1 MTSIAPAVAAYAAP
15 TRLQLP
21 AEPLGAEAFEQL
33 AAECTSNRVLG
44 LLGSAVGA
52 GAFAVT
58 DEQREQLEAML
69 VSWSAHGLR
78 VERALLRAADA
89 LSTAGVPVR
98 VIKGPALSRTVY
110 PEPEQRVFGDVD
122 LLVPSGR
129 VHDAVRTLGDAL
141 GAERVQPELRPGF
154 DERFGKEVLL
164 RYGEDLELDL
174 HRVFVD
180 GAFGLTVVTDD
191 LFAPPYRFPLAGY
204 ELATLPMPQ
213 RLLASCYHAAL
224 GDWPP
229 RLVALR
235 DVVQLVLREQPNLL
249 DVLMMARAWRCEI
262 VVARAVTTAWD
273 TLAITETP
281 PIVTWARKYEPDRTA
296 RFLLASHEGVARS
309 FTRHLAALLVL
320 PSMTD
325 RLQYARA
332 IAFPQRAYLEAR
344 GLSAKSHIERAIDRM
359 RRR

>member
-1 MTSIAPAVAAYAAP
+1 MTSYAPAVAAYGVP
-15 TRLQLP
+15 TRLSIP
-21 AEPLGAEAFEQL
+21 DGPLAAEAFDAL
-33 AAECTSNRVLG
+33 LAECVSNRVLG

-52 GAFAVT
+52 DAFAVT
-58 DEQREQLEAML
+58 DEQRTDLETTL
-69 VSWSAHGLR
+69 VSWSSHGVK
-78 VERALLRAADA
+78 VEQALLRTADA
-89 LSTAGVPVR
+89 LSIAGVPLR

-129 VHDAVRTLGDAL
+129 VHEAVRAL
-141 GAERVQPELRPGF
+141 ELALDAERAQPELRPGF

-164 RYGEDLELDL
+164 RSGDDLELDL

-180 GAFGLTVVTDD
+180 GAFGLTIATDD

-235 DVVQLVLREQPNLL
+235 DVVQLVLREKPNLL

-262 VVARAVTTAWD
+262 VVARAVTTAWE

-281 PIVTWARKYEPDRTA
+281 PIVTWARQYEPDRRS
-296 RFLLASHEGVARS
+296 RFLLASHEGAARS
-309 FTRHLAALLVL
+309 FTRHLAALIVL
-320 PSMTD
+320 PDARD
-325 RLQYARA
+325 RLAYARA
-332 IAFPQRAYLEAR
+332 IAFPQRSYLEAR
-344 GLSAKSHIERAIDRM
+344 GLSAKSHVKRAVDRI